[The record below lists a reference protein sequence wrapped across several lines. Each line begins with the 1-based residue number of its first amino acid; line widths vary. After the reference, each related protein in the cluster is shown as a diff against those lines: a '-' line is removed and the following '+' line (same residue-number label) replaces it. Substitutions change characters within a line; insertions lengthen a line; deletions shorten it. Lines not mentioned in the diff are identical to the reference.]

1 MVSGDLTPSV
11 LKPVVL
17 ALGQEVGHVTVPHRV
32 MVVRIVKDLRQG
44 HPDAGLHPVPVILD
58 VR

>member
-1 MVSGDLTPSV
+1 MEDMVSGDLTPSV

-32 MVVRIVKDLRQG
+32 MVVRIVKDL
-44 HPDAGLHPVPVILD
+44 
-58 VR
+58 